1 MFINH
6 LLFQPPRLSRALARL
21 NSIYTSSSNVS
32 FAGVFFIHLLNDTDE
47 ESTLVQDIW
56 KRKMMGFTSSTSTVT
71 KDILEM
77 EKLIISDLIPENN
90 IFRLTRVVSV
100 LVSLKMITKV
110 KENYKGN
117 NQFQLT
123 RITKMS
129 KVETNS
135 IRYS

>member
-6 LLFQPPRLSRALARL
+6 LLFQPHRLSRTLPRL

-32 FAGVFFIHLLNDTDE
+32 FAEVSFIHLLNDADE
-47 ESTLVQDIW
+47 ESTLVQYIW

-90 IFRLTRVVSV
+90 ILRLTRIVSV
-100 LVSLKMITKV
+100 LVGLKMTTKE
-110 KENYKGN
+110 KENYKEN
-117 NQFQLT
+117 NQF
-123 RITKMS
+123 
-129 KVETNS
+129 
-135 IRYS
+135 